1 MKRSYY
7 LTIFLLLTCFTNPV
21 YSFERVE
28 RAIPIEVYQRVNNNK
43 NEHLKKFNK
52 HRIEKSNQNKKFV
65 FTKNNDENNK
75 LSNTFLYI
83 STTLS
88 LLSIIAA
95 FFSIILWVVLILFAL
110 LFLIL
115 GFATRNKNVKQIES
129 QKGSYKDVIYLKN
142 GSVVKG
148 IIIEQIPNVSLKIES
163 SDGSIFVY
171 KMEEVEKIG
180 KEKSK

>member
-28 RAIPIEVYQRVNNNK
+28 KAIPIEAYQRVNNNK

-52 HRIEKSNQNKKFV
+52 HRIEKSNQNKKFA

-88 LLSIIAA
+88 LLSII
-95 FFSIILWVVLILFAL
+95 FVWVSLVVGALLLLFAL

-115 GFATRNKNVKQIES
+115 GFSTKNKSVKQNEN
-129 QKGSYKDVIYLKN
+129 QKGLYKDVPQTPC
-142 GSVVKG
+142 SH
-148 IIIEQIPNVSLKIES
+148 PT
-163 SDGSIFVY
+163 
-171 KMEEVEKIG
+171 
-180 KEKSK
+180 